1 MTAKE
6 LKRLSRSDLLEML
19 LELSREN
26 DILRKANQTLSQKLE
41 DRNIAIDN
49 CGSLADAAL
58 QLNGIFEAAQ
68 AACEQYTENIRQ
80 RSENLE
86 SHLQQMELQTQEKCS
101 AMLAKTQ
108 AQCDELLAQAQ
119 KTYQEQTSSY
129 GWIQEL
135 MESGVNE

>member
-26 DILRKANQTLSQKLE
+26 DILRRANQTLSQKLE

-86 SHLQQMELQTQEKCS
+86 SYLQQMELQTQRKCS
-101 AMLAKTQ
+101 QMLAETQ
-108 AQCDELLAQAQ
+108 AKCDELLAQAQ
-119 KTYQEQTSSY
+119 QTYLEQTNSY

-135 MESGVNE
+135 MESGVSE